1 MSSVMKLCMLLHI
14 ELPLFK
20 SHTVFIQIMTY
31 VSCNEA
37 LNPNKTGTHTPT
49 NPQPPVRHKT
59 HTHYTHTTHYR
70 HTHSHTHTHTHT
82 HSHSLTNAHTP
93 AGTPPRLTSS
103 LKTRSHAGSLEEG
116 TGSPIGTRKSVQPPH
131 FWAPLL
137 TGGSIERLV
146 VLMFKITKLLT
157 RTMHTHTP
165 YMTV

>member
-1 MSSVMKLCMLLHI
+1 MKLLTLT
-14 ELPLFK
+14 K
-20 SHTVFIQIMTY
+20 Q
-31 VSCNEA
+31 A
-37 LNPNKTGTHTPT
+37 
-49 NPQPPVRHKT
+49 
-59 HTHYTHTTHYR
+59 HTHLQTHNHLSDTRHTHTTHTL
-70 HTHSHTHTHTHT
+70 HTTDTLTHTHTHTHT